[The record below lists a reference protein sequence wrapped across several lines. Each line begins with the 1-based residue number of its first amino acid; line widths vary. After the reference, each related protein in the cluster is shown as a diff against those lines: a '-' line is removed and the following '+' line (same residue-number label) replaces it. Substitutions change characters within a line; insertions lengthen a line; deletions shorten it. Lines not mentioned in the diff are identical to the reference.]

1 MKTTDEH
8 KGPLQVT
15 ILQNLSLVKSSY
27 VPEIMW
33 DSSVSV
39 VGHHDDHIEVD
50 LHVQYVNVALEC
62 DKRIKAL
69 IKLP

>member
-50 LHVQYVNVALEC
+50 LHVNT
-62 DKRIKAL
+62 
-69 IKLP
+69 